1 MKVVV
6 TGGCGFMGSHLVEAL
21 LAAGHEVVIIDNLS
35 SGSLDNLPPE
45 ARGEVDV
52 VVEDLKL
59 WGHWPDALKGAD
71 AVFHFAANP
80 EVRVSTVE
88 PRIHFE
94 ENVVATFNVL
104 EACRRRGVKYLVF
117 ASSSTVYGDARRIPT
132 PEDHPIEPISVYGAS
147 KAASETLI
155 ATYSRLYGIRPLI
168 LRYAN
173 VIGPRTGH
181 GVVVDFTR
189 KLRANPRA
197 LEILGDGTQ
206 RKSYMYIED
215 AVDATMHL
223 FRLLAEGGLG
233 HSVFNVGSRD
243 WITVREIADIVVEE
257 MGLRDV
263 AYRFVPATP
272 DGRGWPGDVKLMLLD
287 ISRLESTGW
296 KPRYTSSEAVRL
308 TARWVIRKL

>member
-263 AYRFVPATP
+263 TYRFVPATP